1 MKEVAAT
8 GSGGAE
14 GLGGAIPIIGAGL
27 QVLGAGFQIAQAID
41 ARTKQKDAERA
52 AAEATRQ
59 ALNRLEVNRLQEVQV
74 PVDAYAMAMREQTAQ
89 QMQSLE
95 GLREA
100 DVRALIGGVGKLA
113 FAGQA
118 GVESQRQAMEDALY
132 KRDTDIANE
141 QSDIDADIAS
151 VNLSTAMGYQQQ
163 AADREAQYTK
173 GLSSGMA
180 GLGGAAMTYLQS
192 RPLYQQRQGE
202 LGAAQRLQNEQGMYQ
217 GMNLREARRY
227 MLQDYTPE
235 QVQGFYNSNR
245 IVLPSISS
253 MSGLQPMGIPG
264 LQPTMGISGPLNIQR

>member
-1 MKEVAAT
+1 MGLESAA
-8 GSGGAE
+8 GLGAAA
-14 GLGGAIPIIGAGL
+14 GLGGAIPVIGADL
-27 QVLGAGFQIAQAID
+27 QVLGAGFQIAQAIN

-59 ALNRLEVNRLQEVQV
+59 AINRLEVNRLQEVQV

-100 DVRALIGGVGKLA
+100 DVRALVGGVGKLA

-141 QSDIDADIAS
+141 QSDIDTKIAN
-151 VNLSTAMGYQQQ
+151 VNLSTAMGYQQE
-163 AADREAQYTK
+163 AADREAQYTQ
-173 GLSSGMA
+173 GLASGVA
-180 GLGGAAMTYLQS
+180 GLGSAAMTYMQS

-202 LGAAQRLQNEQGMYQ
+202 LVAAQRLQNEQGMYQ
-217 GMNLREARRY
+217 GMNQGQARRQ

-253 MSGLQPMGIPG
+253 MSGLQPMGMSG
-264 LQPTMGISGPLNIQR
+264 LQPMGISGPLNIQR